1 MSSSEPAFDRLR
13 FNPQEIVADDAE
25 GIQLIQQDRV
35 VVEVTGVTNDANDF
49 VTLPSLARVA
59 NGHQIRI
66 LCNAGANFEL
76 RTPAS
81 SNEKINT
88 LDSDGTKEALCTDTD
103 TVVCTKVSATDGWT
117 CTSFTALGGVRT
129 AVVPD

>member
-1 MSSSEPAFDRLR
+1 MSTSEPAFDRLR

-25 GIQLIQQDRV
+25 GIQLIEQDTV

-88 LDSDGTKEALCTDTD
+88 VDSDGTQEALCTDTD

-129 AVVPD
+129 AVIPD